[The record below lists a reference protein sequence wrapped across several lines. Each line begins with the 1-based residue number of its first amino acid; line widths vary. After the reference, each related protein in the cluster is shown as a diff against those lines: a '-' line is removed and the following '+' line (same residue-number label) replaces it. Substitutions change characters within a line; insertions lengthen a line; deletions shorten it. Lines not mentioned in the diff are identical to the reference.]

1 MRIKVQCIS
10 TNSGFYKDLE
20 RGKWYD
26 AKIHKNYGS
35 GEKLDEDLL
44 VVYGTNDNSPRLYYK
59 KLFRTLDEK
68 REFRL
73 NKILK

>member
-1 MRIKVQCIS
+1 MRIRVQCIS
-10 TNSGFYKDLE
+10 TNSGFYENLE

-26 AKIHKNYGS
+26 AKIRNEY
-35 GEKLDEDLL
+35 L
-44 VVYGTNDNSPRLYYK
+44 VVYGTNDNSPRLYEK